1 MSPILGGRGAGVR
14 AYGFGGAAKPNAP
27 VSVVATD
34 VGTNR
39 AYNNGAAS
47 VAFSSGGDNGLP
59 ITSYT
64 VTSSPGSFTA
74 TGSSSPL
81 TITGLQSSVQYTYTV
96 TATNAI
102 GTSSASS
109 ASAGVTATTVPQ
121 APTIGTAT
129 ATGAT
134 TATVAYTANGTGGK
148 AVSAYTATSSPG
160 SLTGSGAS
168 AITVSGLTTG
178 TAYTFTVTATNAN
191 GTSTASSSS
200 NSITPA
206 YSYAISSWTL
216 NTVYPQSITG
226 ARAVSQTSNGA
237 FFKNKANAF
246 SYIWNGSSW
255 SGAMSTSSVS
265 GNGTKI
271 ARTSNSE
278 AQCGAG
284 RDTGAVFKYWS
295 SAANSWSATNN
306 YPGSFSDN
314 TGLASLG
321 GNSVRTGGG
330 WLNFNASYSTDSY
343 YRIGTGNWT
352 QGTSMPVARE
362 YTATDTG
369 TLSKM
374 VFTAWGATASAYTTT
389 SLDGGWTTITA
400 SPYVFMEWFTLN
412 NTNACAYYF
421 NGSTYVYAILNDN
434 STYTVIGNAASVG
447 SWANSG
453 TWAAAAVGTT
463 ISQAG
468 GSNSGGTGTL
478 HYTANTI

>member
-1 MSPILGGRGAGVR
+1 MPILGASASGAKSSP
-14 AYGFGGAAKPNAP
+14 AAPTIGT
-27 VSVVATD
+27 ATD
-34 VGTNR
+34 VGTGR
-39 AYNNGAAS
+39 AYNNGAATVTFTAPTS
-47 VAFSSGGDNGLP
+47 KLP

-74 TGSSSPL
+74 SGASSPL
-81 TITGLQSSVQYTYTV
+81 TVTGLASATAYTFTV
-96 TATNAI
+96 TATSAA
-102 GTSSASS
+102 GTSASSSASNS
-109 ASAGVTATTVPQ
+109 ITATTVPQ

-129 ATGAT
+129 SSTAT
-134 TATVAYTANGTGGK
+134 TASVPFTAGATGG
-148 AVSAYTATSSPG
+148 SSITGYTVTSSPG
-160 SLTGSGAS
+160 SITGTSAS
-168 AITVSGLTTG
+168 SPVTVSGLTTG

-191 GTSTASSSS
+191 GTSTASSAS

-206 YSYAISSWTL
+206 YSYAISTWTL
-216 NTVYPQSITG
+216 NTVYPQSIVG

-295 SAANSWSATNN
+295 SAANSWSATSN

-330 WLNFNASYSTDSY
+330 WLNFNASYSNESY
-343 YRIGTGNWT
+343 YRTGTGSWT
-352 QGTSMPVARE
+352 QGTSMPIARE

-374 VFTAWGATASAYTTT
+374 VFTAWGATEGAYTTT
-389 SLDGGWTTITA
+389 SLSGGWTTITA

-447 SWANSG
+447 SWSNSG